1 MLLKSLGSF
10 FILLVMQ
17 WLVLPAVAGDV
28 LPIAIV
34 KADGSKVNFTA
45 ELASTPKELATG
57 LMNRDSLDAD
67 KGMLFDFGSERP
79 VKMWMKNTL
88 IPLDMLFIDK
98 KGKIVY
104 IAENA
109 KPLSLDF
116 IEAEVPVRY
125 VLEIGGG
132 ESKANGIAAG
142 DKLKLAPR

>member
-1 MLLKSLGSF
+1 MLLKSGFVF
-10 FILLVMQ
+10 FVLLVSQ

-28 LPIAIV
+28 LSVAIV
-34 KADGSKVNFTA
+34 KTDGSKVNFA
-45 ELASTPKELATG
+45 VELANTPEELATG

-98 KGKIVY
+98 KGEIVY
-104 IAENA
+104 IAENT
-109 KPLSLDF
+109 KPLSLDL

-132 ESKANGIAAG
+132 ESEANDIATG
-142 DKLKLAPR
+142 DKLRLVPR

>member
-1 MLLKSLGSF
+1 MLLRSWCG
-10 FILLVMQ
+10 LLMLFVSQ
-17 WLVLPAVAGDV
+17 WLVSPAIAGDV

-104 IAENA
+104 IAENTE
-109 KPLSLDF
+109 PLSLDF
-116 IEAEVPVRY
+116 IEAGVPVRY

-132 ESKANGIAAG
+132 ESKANGITAG
-142 DKLKLAPR
+142 DKLRLVPR

>member
-10 FILLVMQ
+10 FMLLVMQ
-17 WLVLPAVAGDV
+17 WLVLPALAEDALLVAV
-28 LPIAIV
+28 V
-34 KADGSKVNFTA
+34 KADGSKVRFAA
-45 ELASTPKELATG
+45 ELADTPKELATG

-104 IAENA
+104 IAENTE
-109 KPLSLDF
+109 PLSLDF

>member
-10 FILLVMQ
+10 FMLLVMQ
-17 WLVLPAVAGDV
+17 WLVLPALAEDALLVAV
-28 LPIAIV
+28 V
-34 KADGSKVNFTA
+34 KADGSKVRFAA
-45 ELASTPKELATG
+45 ELADTPEELATG

-104 IAENA
+104 IAENTE
-109 KPLSLDF
+109 PLSLDF